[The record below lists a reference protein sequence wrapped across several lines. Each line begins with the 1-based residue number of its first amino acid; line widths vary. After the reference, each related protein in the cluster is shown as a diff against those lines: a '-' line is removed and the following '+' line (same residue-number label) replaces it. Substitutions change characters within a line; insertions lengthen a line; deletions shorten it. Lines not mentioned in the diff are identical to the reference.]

1 MFTLENGEWKFLD
14 IHGSLRKE
22 SPLFLAE
29 GWRTLPSVELSGAGS
44 SMALSVRP
52 VLVGCPGI
60 RTLAPFLLGPV
71 RCILSVLGVTSQ
83 SENNRPNFLEGHQI
97 SGAEC

>member
-1 MFTLENGEWKFLD
+1 MFTFENGEWKFLD
-14 IHGSLRKE
+14 IHESLRKE
-22 SPLFLAE
+22 SS
-29 GWRTLPSVELSGAGS
+29 LPSVGLSDTYCS
-44 SMALSVRP
+44 LALSVCP
-52 VLVGCPGI
+52 VLIGCPGI

-83 SENNRPNFLEGHQI
+83 SENNQPNFLEGHQI